1 MSGDLLGDLP
11 SDAGSHKVADGRAPI
26 VVKEPAGH
34 LRRAR
39 RLAPNPVEVP
49 CAVPVPVEDVS
60 GHGRGVGLSVD
71 PRRPPPLDQFAHV
84 VQLAGL
90 AELLQKQRMTKAQG
104 TGPCEITQGLSW
116 RAFLLVGESPVREDL
131 AIFGLQ
137 LDGLVV
143 ILDGPVELAF
153 LSVNITPVAEGFRKI
168 GFQVDGLVVI
178 LDGPVEL
185 ALAIIDIAP
194 VGEGFRKVG
203 FQADGLAE
211 VADGPVPLAFTFV
224 GKAPVGE
231 GDGEILPDETPRLNV
246 PGTSNDS
253 DVGMV
258 ASEVTPSNFLREIRL
273 GGWCPCGQKEDGEGY
288 VSDNISP
295 CCRGISAFQMDKSSR
310 IGITN
315 ATGEVFGRGPSAL
328 AALSG
333 RPERGAL
340 RQTGITFE
348 GVFDRGQMTARGK
361 KLPFRV

>member
-1 MSGDLLGDLP
+1 MLS
-11 SDAGSHKVADGRAPI
+11 PI
-26 VVKEPAGH
+26 A
-34 LRRAR
+34 A
-39 RLAPNPVEVP
+39 
-49 CAVPVPVEDVS
+49 
-60 GHGRGVGLSVD
+60 
-71 PRRPPPLDQFAHV
+71 PPPSQK
-84 VQLAGL
+84 LAGL
-90 AELLQKQRMTKAQG
+90 AELLQKQRMTIAQG
-104 TGPCEITQGLSW
+104 TGPFEITQGLT
-116 RAFLLVGESPVREDL
+116 RRTFLLVGESPVSEDL

-137 LDGLVV
+137 VDGLVV

-153 LSVNITPVAEGFRKI
+153 LPVNITPVAEGFRKI
-168 GFQVDGLVVI
+168 GFQVDGLVEI

-194 VGEGFRKVG
+194 VVEGFCKVG

-211 VADGPVPLAFTFV
+211 VGDGPVPLAFTFV

-231 GDGEILPDETPRLNV
+231 GDGEIFADETPRLNV

-273 GGWCPCGQKEDGEGY
+273 GGLCPCGQKEDGGGY

-295 CCRGISAFQMDKSSR
+295 CCRGISAFEMDKSSR
-310 IGITN
+310 IGITI

-333 RPERGAL
+333 RPEWGAL

>member
-1 MSGDLLGDLP
+1 MLS
-11 SDAGSHKVADGRAPI
+11 PI
-26 VVKEPAGH
+26 A
-34 LRRAR
+34 A
-39 RLAPNPVEVP
+39 
-49 CAVPVPVEDVS
+49 
-60 GHGRGVGLSVD
+60 
-71 PRRPPPLDQFAHV
+71 PPPSQK
-84 VQLAGL
+84 LAGL
-90 AELLQKQRMTKAQG
+90 AELLQKQRMTIAQG
-104 TGPCEITQGLSW
+104 TGPFEITQGLT
-116 RAFLLVGESPVREDL
+116 RRTFLLVGESPVSEDL

-137 LDGLVV
+137 VDGLVE

-153 LSVNITPVAEGFRKI
+153 LPVNITPVAEGFRKI

-185 ALAIIDIAP
+185 AFLPVNITPVAEGFRKIGFQVDGLVEILDGPVELALAIIDIAP
-194 VGEGFRKVG
+194 VVEGFRKVG

-211 VADGPVPLAFTFV
+211 VGDGPVPLAFTFV

-231 GDGEILPDETPRLNV
+231 GDGEILADETPRLNV

>member
-1 MSGDLLGDLP
+1 M
-11 SDAGSHKVADGRAPI
+11 
-26 VVKEPAGH
+26 
-34 LRRAR
+34 
-39 RLAPNPVEVP
+39 
-49 CAVPVPVEDVS
+49 
-60 GHGRGVGLSVD
+60 LSLIAA
-71 PRRPPPLDQFAHV
+71 PPPSQK
-84 VQLAGL
+84 LAGL
-90 AELLQKQRMTKAQG
+90 AELLQKQRMTIAQG
-104 TGPCEITQGLSW
+104 TGPFEITQGLT
-116 RAFLLVGESPVREDL
+116 RRTFLLVGESPVSEDL
-131 AIFGLQ
+131 AIFGL
-137 LDGLVV
+137 
-143 ILDGPVELAF
+143 
-153 LSVNITPVAEGFRKI
+153 
-168 GFQVDGLVVI
+168 QVDGLVVI

-185 ALAIIDIAP
+185 APAIIDIAP
-194 VGEGFRKVG
+194 VGEGFCKVG

-211 VADGPVPLAFTFV
+211 VGDGPVPLAFTFV

-231 GDGEILPDETPRLNV
+231 GDGEILADETPRLNV

-273 GGWCPCGQKEDGEGY
+273 GGLCPCGQKEDGEGY

-333 RPERGAL
+333 RLERGAL